1 MIYLAVITLVAA
13 TMIVTAFKLID
24 QQVYSIF
31 LATLLGNLVL
41 KSLNI
46 IVSGS
51 IMIYIMNLD
60 NLAGMFSQRSGV
72 QQSMSSTIMS
82 TIMSYMMQHFM
93 QKGLGN
99 FMNSGGGDK
108 NSMQS
113 SFSELEGGL
122 SDPRHPL
129 VQQVK
134 SNCGLQD
141 DNQARMYTQQATG
154 LLRENANNDPKGLNS
169 LFGSFGGG
177 QQQGGIGNLVGGMLD
192 SGSNNNNNQDPTQ
205 QQKRKGGGLGDM
217 LGL

>member
-1 MIYLAVITLVAA
+1 
-13 TMIVTAFKLID
+13 
-24 QQVYSIF
+24 
-31 LATLLGNLVL
+31 
-41 KSLNI
+41 
-46 IVSGS
+46 
-51 IMIYIMNLD
+51 MNLD

-93 QKGLGN
+93 QKGLGS
-99 FMNSGGGDK
+99 FMNSGGNDRG
-108 NSMQS
+108 SMQS

-122 SDPRHPL
+122 NNDPRHPL

-134 SNCGLQD
+134 NNCGLQD

-154 LLRENANNDPKGLNS
+154 FLRENANNDPQGLSS

-177 QQQGGIGNLVGGMLD
+177 HQQGGIGNLVGGML
-192 SGSNNNNNQDPTQ
+192 GGGNNNNQDPTQ
-205 QQKRKGGGLGDM
+205 QKKKSGGGGLGDM

>member
-1 MIYLAVITLVAA
+1 
-13 TMIVTAFKLID
+13 
-24 QQVYSIF
+24 
-31 LATLLGNLVL
+31 
-41 KSLNI
+41 
-46 IVSGS
+46 
-51 IMIYIMNLD
+51 MNLD

-154 LLRENANNDPKGLNS
+154 FLSENANNDPQGLSS

-177 QQQGGIGNLVGGMLD
+177 GVGGLGGQQQQQGGGIGDVVGGLLGGGGD
-192 SGSNNNNNQDPTQ
+192 SSRDNQNPSQQQ
-205 QQKRKGGGLGDM
+205 QQKKKGGLGDM
-217 LGL
+217 LGF